1 MADMTKIAEMKQD
14 ICAFL
19 QGKQGKVC
27 VSFYDL
33 NAGEGFSIRG
43 TERVPSA
50 STIKLVILAEAMRR
64 VREGELSLEQTIT
77 VTEEMRTGGDGILK
91 ELLPGHTFTL
101 REILTLM
108 IIVSDNEATNILIRM
123 LGMDSVNRMASEL
136 GLKEACLGRLMMDI
150 LKRQQQGGRLQLYLP
165 EEIETAHK
173 CGDLDALENDGGI
186 IFLPGRPYI
195 LTVLTSEME
204 SNKEGR
210 EVIGHISR
218 IVFDALS

>member
-136 GLKEACLGRLMMDI
+136 GLKEACLGRLMMDSEAKKQE
-150 LKRQQQGGRLQLYLP
+150 LHLRGRHDRGFQADLRGAVRGGGGEPPDDGYSQEAAAGRTP
-165 EEIETAHK
+165 SDVSAR
-173 CGDLDALENDGGI
+173 GDRDC
-186 IFLPGRPYI
+186 P
-195 LTVLTSEME
+195 
-204 SNKEGR
+204 
-210 EVIGHISR
+210 
-218 IVFDALS
+218 